1 MYYLKY
7 LINMSSSS
15 GSGEESSERKT
26 VTIRGLSTD
35 IYDRVSRLARET
47 GTTIGEIVNEALRR
61 YITTLENISRAIDN
75 MISAGNVVVISG
87 VSSLTVTR
95 ADLEALDKPV
105 IFKDMDELIFTED
118 VNNDIIRSKVA
129 RIVNVNTV
137 YVPKSVS
144 TLLIASKSELVK
156 KIVPR

>member
-1 MYYLKY
+1 M
-7 LINMSSSS
+7 INMSSNTGSS
-15 GSGEESSERKT
+15 EESSERKT

-61 YITTLENISRAIDN
+61 YIATLENISKAIDN
-75 MISAGNVVVISG
+75 MIRAGDVVVISG

-95 ADLEALDKPV
+95 ADLETLDKPV
-105 IFKDMDELIFTED
+105 IFKDMDELIFADD
-118 VNNDIIRSKVA
+118 VNNDIIKNKVA

-144 TLLIASKSELVK
+144 TLLIASKSEFVK

>member
-1 MYYLKY
+1 MKY

-15 GSGEESSERKT
+15 SGSEESGEKKT
-26 VTIRGLSTD
+26 VTIRGGLSTD

-61 YITTLENISRAIDN
+61 YIATLENISKAIDN
-75 MISAGNVVVISG
+75 MIRAGDVVVISG

-95 ADLEALDKPV
+95 ADLETLDKPV
-105 IFKDMDELIFTED
+105 VFKDMDELIFADD
-118 VNNDIIRSKVA
+118 VNNDIIKSKVA

>member
-1 MYYLKY
+1 M
-7 LINMSSSS
+7 INMSSNI
-15 GSGEESSERKT
+15 GSSEEGSEKKT
-26 VTIRGLSTD
+26 VTIRGLSID
-35 IYDRVSRLARET
+35 IYDRISRLARET

-61 YITTLENISRAIDN
+61 YIATLENISRTIDN
-75 MISAGNVVVISG
+75 MIKAGDVVVVSG

-105 IFKDMDELIFTED
+105 IFKDMDELIFADD
-118 VNNDIIRSKVA
+118 VNNDIIKNKVA
-129 RIVNVNTV
+129 KIVNVNTV

-144 TLLIASKSELVK
+144 TLLIASKSEFVK

>member
-1 MYYLKY
+1 MKY
-7 LINMSSSS
+7 LINMSSNSS
-15 GSGEESSERKT
+15 SGEESSERKT
-26 VTIRGLSTD
+26 VTIRGGLSTD

-47 GTTIGEIVNEALRR
+47 GTTIGEIVNEALKR
-61 YITTLENISRAIDN
+61 YIATLENISKTIDN
-75 MISAGNVVVISG
+75 MIRAGDVVVISG

-105 IFKDMDELIFTED
+105 IFKDMDELIFAED
-118 VNNDIIRSKVA
+118 VNNDVIRNKVA

-144 TLLIASKSELVK
+144 TLLIASKSEFVK
-156 KIVPR
+156 KIIPK

>member
-1 MYYLKY
+1 
-7 LINMSSSS
+7 MSSNSS
-15 GSGEESSERKT
+15 SGEESSERKT
-26 VTIRGLSTD
+26 VTIRGGLSTD

-47 GTTIGEIVNEALRR
+47 GTTIGEIVNEALKR
-61 YITTLENISRAIDN
+61 YIATLENISKTIDN
-75 MISAGNVVVISG
+75 MIRAGDVVVISG

-105 IFKDMDELIFTED
+105 IFKDMDELIFAED
-118 VNNDIIRSKVA
+118 VNNDVIRNKVA

-144 TLLIASKSELVK
+144 TLLIASKSEFVK
-156 KIVPR
+156 KIIPK

>member
-1 MYYLKY
+1 
-7 LINMSSSS
+7 MSSSS
-15 GSGEESSERKT
+15 SNSEESSERKT

-35 IYDRVSRLARET
+35 IYDRVSRLAKET
-47 GTTIGEIVNEALRR
+47 GTTVGEIVNEALRR
-61 YITTLENISRAIDN
+61 YIATLENISKAIDN
-75 MISAGNVVVISG
+75 MIRAGDVVMISG

-95 ADLEALDKPV
+95 ADLESLDKPV
-105 IFKDMDELIFTED
+105 VFRDMDELAFADD
-118 VNNDIIRSKVA
+118 VNNDLIKNKVA

-144 TLLIASKSELVK
+144 TLLIASKSEFVK

>member
-1 MYYLKY
+1 MS
-7 LINMSSSS
+7 SSSS
-15 GSGEESSERKT
+15 GSEESGEKKT
-26 VTIRGLSTD
+26 VTIRGLNTD

-61 YITTLENISRAIDN
+61 YITTLENISKAIDN
-75 MISAGNVVVISG
+75 MIRAGDVVVISG

-95 ADLEALDKPV
+95 ADLETLDKPV
-105 IFKDMDELIFTED
+105 VFKDMDELIFADD
-118 VNNDIIRSKVA
+118 VNNDIIKSKVA

>member
-1 MYYLKY
+1 
-7 LINMSSSS
+7 MSSSS
-15 GSGEESSERKT
+15 SNSEESSERKT

-35 IYDRVSRLARET
+35 IYGRVSRLAKET
-47 GTTIGEIVNEALRR
+47 GTTVGEIVNEALRR
-61 YITTLENISRAIDN
+61 YIATLENISKAIDN
-75 MISAGNVVVISG
+75 MIRAGDVVMISG

-95 ADLEALDKPV
+95 ADLESLDKPV
-105 IFKDMDELIFTED
+105 VFRDMDELAFADD
-118 VNNDIIRSKVA
+118 VNNDLIKNKVA

-144 TLLIASKSELVK
+144 TLLIASKSEFVK

>member
-1 MYYLKY
+1 M
-7 LINMSSSS
+7 INMSSST
-15 GSGEESSERKT
+15 GSGEEGGEKKT
-26 VTIRGLSTD
+26 VTIRGLSSD

-61 YITTLENISRAIDN
+61 YIATLENISKAIDN
-75 MISAGNVVVISG
+75 MIRAGDVVVISG

-95 ADLEALDKPV
+95 ADLETLDKPV
-105 IFKDMDELIFTED
+105 IFKDMDELIFADD
-118 VNNDIIRSKVA
+118 VNNDIIKNKVA
-129 RIVNVNTV
+129 KIVNVNTV

-144 TLLIASKSELVK
+144 TLLIASKSEFVK